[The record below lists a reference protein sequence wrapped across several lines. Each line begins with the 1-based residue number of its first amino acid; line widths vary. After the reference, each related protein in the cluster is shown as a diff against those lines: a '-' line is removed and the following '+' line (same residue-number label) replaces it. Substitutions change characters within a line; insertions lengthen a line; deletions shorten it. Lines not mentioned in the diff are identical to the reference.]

1 MEKNTKTILLA
12 IFILLIAIV
21 SFNFT
26 GMTGELVRNKEV
38 LKIIS
43 HPNGI
48 VHRGDVIRVKVTP
61 TRDGVDNRY
70 MWIYRSNGARM
81 SNSKAWVCGRF
92 GSVCYKPSEVTY
104 RYLGTY
110 DKQVWPEGTYI
121 IRVKNHRTGENIDV
135 RFRLV
140 D

>member
-12 IFILLIAIV
+12 VFILLIAIV

-26 GMTGELVRNKEV
+26 GMTGEFVRNKDV

-43 HPNGI
+43 HPDGI
-48 VHRGDVIRVKVTP
+48 VHRGETIKVKVIP
-61 TRDGVDNRY
+61 PKEGVDNRY
-70 MWIYRSNGARM
+70 MWIYRANGGRM

-92 GSVCYKPSEVTY
+92 GNTCYKPSEVTY
-104 RYLGTY
+104 NYLGTY
-110 DKQVWPEGTYI
+110 DKRIWPEGTYV
-121 IRVKNHRTGENIDV
+121 IRVKNHKTGKNIDV
-135 RFRLV
+135 KFRLV